1 MKSNKKS
8 SIELWKSNEAER
20 KVYVVNLNILSIML
34 KFVSNSSLNILF
46 ICFAFEK
53 ELERRRQ
60 QQQQQ
65 QHIRLSSHHR
75 ASKSNKCQITMTY
88 QGNGSKKYG
97 DEIMVLQENLIVFKG
112 FLRTQG

>member
-8 SIELWKSNEAER
+8 SIEPWKSNEAER
-20 KVYVVNLNILSIML
+20 KAYVDNLNILSIML
-34 KFVSNSSLNILF
+34 KFVSNSSFNIFF

-60 QQQQQ
+60 QQQQ
-65 QHIRLSSHHR
+65 HFRPSSHHR
-75 ASKSNKCQITMTY
+75 AAKPNKCQITMTY
-88 QGNGSKKYG
+88 QANGSKKYG